1 MTLDLWTPAFAV
13 AVAGALVAGLV
24 RGFSGFGG
32 AMVLVPILAA
42 TYGPKVAV
50 PVLML
55 TDFVLTLPLAWR
67 ARRRCAWGDVVPV
80 TLGHLIAL
88 PAGIAV
94 LVVAD
99 PTLLTRATGVL
110 VLVVAAAMAVGVRRR
125 TPPTPTATVGIG
137 LVAGFLSGSTGV
149 GGPPVVLFWLAGPD
163 AAARMRANLIV
174 FFALAAVL
182 SIAGLALAEVVTA
195 EVLALTVALWPAY
208 GLGLVC
214 GGRVFTGA
222 DVRLYRPIALGIIA
236 VAGLTAVIRA

>member
-1 MTLDLWTPAFAV
+1 MSPDLSSSAFAV
-13 AVAGALVAGLV
+13 AFTGALVAGIV

-42 TYGPKVAV
+42 TYGPRVAV

-67 ARRRCAWGDVVPV
+67 ARRRCAWREVVPV
-80 TLGHLIAL
+80 TLGHVVAL

-110 VLVVAAAMAVGVRRR
+110 VLVVAAAMALGLRRR
-125 TPPTPTATVGIG
+125 TASTRGATVGIG
-137 LVAGFLSGSTGV
+137 LAAGFLSGATGI

-163 AAARMRANLIV
+163 AAARLRANLIV

-182 SIAGLALAEVVTA
+182 SIAGLALARVVTPQ
-195 EVLALTVALWPAY
+195 VLALTLALWPAY
-208 GLGLVC
+208 GLGLVA
-214 GGRVFTGA
+214 GGRVFKGA
-222 DVRLYRPIALGIIA
+222 DERLYRPLALTIIA
-236 VAGLTAVIRA
+236 VAGLTALVRG

>member
-1 MTLDLWTPAFAV
+1 MSLELWTPAFAV
-13 AVAGALVAGLV
+13 AVTGALVAGLV

-67 ARRRCAWGDVVPV
+67 ARRRCAWREVVPV
-80 TLGHLIAL
+80 TLGHAAAL

-99 PTLLTRATGVL
+99 PAALTRATGVL
-110 VLVVAAAMAVGVRRR
+110 VLVVAAAMALGVRRR
-125 TPPTPTATVGIG
+125 TVANGMQTAGIG
-137 LVAGFLSGSTGV
+137 LAAGFLSGATGI

-163 AAARMRANLIV
+163 AASRLRANLIV
-174 FFALAAVL
+174 FFALASVL
-182 SIAGLALAEVVTA
+182 SIGGLALARVVTPD
-195 EVLALTVALWPAY
+195 VLALTLALWPAY
-208 GLGLVC
+208 GLGLVA
-214 GGRVFTGA
+214 GGRVFDGA
-222 DVRLYRPIALGIIA
+222 DARLYRPLALAIIA
-236 VAGLTAVIRA
+236 TAGLSALVRG